1 MNTDARAV
9 AVVAAVVIAIG
20 AVPMYAGGSRIYE
33 HIAYAGAGSAASAD
47 VVAAERLWLRELA
60 SPFPKRSIWEL
71 TYEFKTA
78 QGAVVRSSGIYTQ
91 STAITAPEPGRKLR
105 VLYLPD
111 DPGTNYLEDDYKLLH
126 AAWYVG
132 LGLFLWLVAGAFV
145 WWEIRQARR
154 PA

>member
-1 MNTDARAV
+1 VSSDARAV
-9 AVVAAVVIAIG
+9 AAVAAVVMAIG
-20 AVPMYAGGSRIYE
+20 ALPMYAGGSRIYE

-47 VVAAERLWLRELA
+47 VVSAERLWLRELV
-60 SPFPKRSIWEL
+60 SPFRKRSIWQL

-78 QGAVVRSSGIYTQ
+78 QGAVVRSTGIYTQ
-91 STAITAPEPGRKLR
+91 STAITAPESGGKLR
-105 VLYLPD
+105 VLYLPG

-132 LGLFLWLVAGAFV
+132 LGLFLWLVAGLFV
-145 WWEIRQARR
+145 WWEVRRPRR